1 MRRRCRVCKLLWD
14 DILRK
19 YFKHEKQNIL
29 AAVQHSSSSTV
40 FVCCMQMLDFIYPK
54 LGEVGWYEYQEPAAL
69 HQSNILIKCPLK
81 SCNKNFSP
89 RSIGKFVLNIPPGIL
104 NVG

>member
-29 AAVQHSSSSTV
+29 AAVQHSSSTV